1 MYTKTAVVSARS
13 LLGAAALACTLIAG
27 SVAAA
32 DHKGVVAIHV
42 STQGL
47 DLSQPADAQTF
58 YTRLKRAAWV
68 TCTDGNRVDLL
79 PSDNLQGCYEKALG
93 GAIRSASVPML
104 TQIYLANHTLQQA
117 AALGILSPAQMVA
130 K

>member
-1 MYTKTAVVSARS
+1 MYTRTAAVSARS
-13 LLGAAALACTLIAG
+13 LTGAAAIACALIAG
-27 SVAAA
+27 NVAAK
-32 DHKGVVAIHV
+32 DHRVVVAIHV
-42 STQGL
+42 SAQGL

-58 YTRLKRAAWV
+58 YTRLKQAAWV
-68 TCTDGNRVDLL
+68 ACTDGNRVDLV

-93 GAIRSASVPML
+93 GAIRSTSVPTL

-117 AALGILSPAQMVA
+117 AALGILLPAQMVA